1 MGVCEDLSRFF
12 DTGGHAWTL
21 QNSERQSQGVL
32 IRIVVE
38 WYKHNGKNHTYRY
51 NYILSVFL
59 HLLAVAERSHGYADE
74 RHRQRSNNYEC
85 AHESDYIAEY
95 I

>member
-1 MGVCEDLSRFF
+1 MIKR
-12 DTGGHAWTL
+12 
-21 QNSERQSQGVL
+21 
-32 IRIVVE
+32 
-38 WYKHNGKNHTYRY
+38 YKHYGNGYAYGN
-51 NYILSVFL
+51 NNNLSLFF
-59 HLLAVAERSHGYADE
+59 HLLVVAERSHGYADD